1 MTQES
6 TDESPSV
13 PEGFQG
19 IMDKD
24 FDKVHKKIYG
34 DGDVDI
40 PLESNDPRTEVL
52 TDVVA
57 PEEKSEGDN
66 GQIKAEWGGPDYTYN
81 RLSAYGEALR
91 FSIEMR
97 AVGESTESI
106 LRRAQ
111 EFANFLVTPLQ

>member
-24 FDKVHKKIYG
+24 FEKVHKKIYG

-52 TDVVA
+52 TDAVTTD
-57 PEEKSEGDN
+57 EKSEGDS
-66 GQIKAEWGGPDYTYN
+66 GQVKAELEWPDYTYN
-81 RLSAYGEALR
+81 RLSAYAEALR
-91 FSIEMR
+91 ESIEMR
-97 AVGESTESI
+97 AIGESTDSI
-106 LRRAQ
+106 IRRAQ